1 MNDKEEFFAF
11 LKQASATID
20 KWPAWKKSGLNAP
33 EATSRIEENVK
44 QYLTQSQNAVSAM
57 IQK

>member
-1 MNDKEEFFAF
+1 MNDKEEFLAF
-11 LKQASATID
+11 LKQASATVD

-33 EATSRIEENVK
+33 EAASRTEEIVK
-44 QYLTQSQNAVSAM
+44 QYLTQPQNAVNAL